1 LSYFKTSSVEKSFQ
15 VKNGSLKVYG
25 MRIKIDLKKKKKGGL
40 ARSKLIILDFDDIR
54 SPKVVKAGSYS
65 SCGVDDMYFTNFG
78 PKGSRS

>member
-25 MRIKIDLKKKKKGGL
+25 MRIKIDKKKKGGL

>member
-25 MRIKIDLKKKKKGGL
+25 MRIKIDLKKKKGGL